1 MNMLVT
7 MVLGGS
13 GVDFYG
19 GVALGFGIVDIV
31 EGCVFLFSDKSGV

>member
-19 GVALGFGIVDIV
+19 GVALGFGIWD
-31 EGCVFLFSDKSGV
+31 C